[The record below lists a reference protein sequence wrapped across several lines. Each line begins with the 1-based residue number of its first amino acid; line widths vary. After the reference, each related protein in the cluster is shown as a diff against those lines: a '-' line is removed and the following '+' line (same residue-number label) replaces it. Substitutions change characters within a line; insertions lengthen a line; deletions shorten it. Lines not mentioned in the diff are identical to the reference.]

1 VTKPVSP
8 RALAEAL
15 EKWLPE
21 ESGMQGSEPR
31 IQETEA
37 SIQHSIEDQQVSP
50 VVWDRAGLL
59 ERLMG
64 DEELA
69 GIILQGFLID
79 MPRQIEALREYLEAG
94 DDAGAERQ
102 AHTIKGA
109 SANIGAEAL
118 RTLAVELE
126 QAGKSGDL
134 EGMKT
139 RMEEL
144 NQMFAE
150 FRKEA
155 ENSTKK

>member
-1 VTKPVSP
+1 
-8 RALAEAL
+8 
-15 EKWLPE
+15 
-21 ESGMQGSEPR
+21 
-31 IQETEA
+31 
-37 SIQHSIEDQQVSP
+37 
-50 VVWDRAGLL
+50 
-59 ERLMG
+59 
-64 DEELA
+64 
-69 GIILQGFLID
+69 

-150 FRKEA
+150 FSQSAGDGCQET
-155 ENSTKK
+155 E